1 VRAELNL
8 PDDALEVI
16 ARRVAEL
23 LSERQAPPA
32 PTWLTIDEAA
42 EHTRIPKG
50 KLYKLTAA
58 GAVPHSKP
66 GNRLLFNR
74 ADLDAWLDEHLEGP
88 APLRRLRAID
98 GGAG

>member
-1 VRAELNL
+1 VKTELHM
-8 PDDALEVI
+8 PDDTLEVI
-16 ARRVAEL
+16 AHRVAEL
-23 LSERQAPPA
+23 LSERQAPEP
-32 PTWLTIDEAA
+32 PTWLTIEEAA

-50 KLYKLTAA
+50 QLYKLTAA

-74 ADLDAWLDEHLEGP
+74 ADLDAWLDDHREGP
-88 APLRRLRAID
+88 APVRRLRAID